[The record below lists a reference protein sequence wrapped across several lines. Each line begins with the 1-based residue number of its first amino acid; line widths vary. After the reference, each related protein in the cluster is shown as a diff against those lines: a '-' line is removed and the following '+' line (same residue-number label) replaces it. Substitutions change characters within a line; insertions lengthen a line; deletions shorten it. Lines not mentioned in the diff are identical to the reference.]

1 MTHQLNFIYNDSDWI
16 APSEYP
22 DLSQAKE
29 IRDATLKDLIT
40 IEKAFKSID
49 SIKISKDDTKKFING
64 VEFKYQESQR
74 DCVKVYNDD
83 NEFLGLGEVNK
94 NFLKH
99 KQLV

>member
-1 MTHQLNFIYNDSDWI
+1 MTALKRVQQHEFR
-16 APSEYP
+16 
-22 DLSQAKE
+22 LSQAKE
-29 IRDATLKDLIT
+29 IQDATPKDLIT

-74 DCVKVYNDD
+74 DFVKVYNDD